1 MGVLVAISIV
11 RLFDGVGEEILR
23 LSIRMAV
30 DQEVLGHV
38 LAILSVREDI
48 ERPTALIGFEE
59 LNEIRTGMVR
69 EIGVRRRRR
78 RILRDVGDSTWPVDP
93 VGVASSPDQVTD
105 Q

>member
-1 MGVLVAISIV
+1 MIRPDRIGVLVAISIV

-30 DQEVLGHV
+30 DQEILGHV

-69 EIGVRRRRR
+69 EIGV
-78 RILRDVGDSTWPVDP
+78 
-93 VGVASSPDQVTD
+93 
-105 Q
+105 